1 MNDSERWYQSYP
13 DFSSTFSE
21 DEQIE
26 ATAVRIEFQADPA
39 LGRPAIQLFEM
50 LAFGVKMANEHSPYV
65 CEKSEGEHDSDG
77 APYFQVIR
85 GSAGEFY
92 VEFSGDEFINE
103 PQTPDQAKVLAA
115 LGFEAPNEDSPNW
128 HREFAA
134 ETSAIEIAAIGA
146 RGLILGFD

>member
-21 DEQIE
+21 GEQIE
-26 ATAVRIEFQADPA
+26 ATAVRIEFQADAA

-50 LAFGVKMANEHSPYV
+50 FAFGVKMASEHSPYV

-85 GSAGEFY
+85 GSTGEFY

-128 HREFAA
+128 HREFSSD
-134 ETSAIEIAAIGA
+134 TSAIEIAALGA
-146 RGLILGFD
+146 RGLIQGFN